1 MKENHFRFI
10 YQITETNNDD
20 ESHEDEKKA
29 ILKYKGGVV
38 HDMDEMAKSCV
49 NSASKFFTKLPVEEE
64 KLVEERLKID
74 YGENIKTKRLQGK
87 QIR

>member
-1 MKENHFRFI
+1 M
-10 YQITETNNDD
+10 
-20 ESHEDEKKA
+20 
-29 ILKYKGGVV
+29 

-64 KLVEERLKID
+64 KQIEERQKID